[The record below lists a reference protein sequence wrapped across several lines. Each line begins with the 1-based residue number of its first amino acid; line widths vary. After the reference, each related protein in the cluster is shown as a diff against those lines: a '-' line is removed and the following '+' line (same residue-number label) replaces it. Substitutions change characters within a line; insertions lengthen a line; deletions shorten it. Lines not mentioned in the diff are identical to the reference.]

1 MLATAEA
8 NLAGVDEADAS
19 YDMLKNQ
26 YDALLTEYQDT

>member
-8 NLAGVDEADAS
+8 NLAEVDESNLS
-19 YDMLKNQ
+19 YDLLKNQ